1 MKILTLKHQKYK
13 KTPKKLVLR
22 LFFLQFVK
30 IMFFNIMLKSI

>member
-13 KTPKKLVLR
+13 KQLLLR